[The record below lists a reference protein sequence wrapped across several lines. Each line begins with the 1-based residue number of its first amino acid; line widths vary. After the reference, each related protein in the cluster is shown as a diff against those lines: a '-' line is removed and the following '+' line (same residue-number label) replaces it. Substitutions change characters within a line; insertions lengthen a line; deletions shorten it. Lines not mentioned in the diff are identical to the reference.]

1 MIHWEILQHEL
12 TLKIL
17 RWIKEASHR
26 TPCFMWFQL
35 CVISQRDTSLQRQE
49 VTQWLSGVGG
59 KWDWLPRGTGFLSGV
74 KKASNVDCGGDG
86 STILWINQKPL
97 KCSTLNEWIVWYTDY
112 IAIQLLSHFFFSG
125 CTGGTWTFL
134 GQGLN
139 PSRGCDLHHS
149 WGNVGSLTR
158 CAGAGTPVITFLK
171 KSIGRWGGRPGRGCL
186 GPCRLLGRKR
196 LTLTSPH
203 LTSAF

>member
-139 PSRGCDLHHS
+139 PSTTAAVLDPLTYCAQPDTEGATLRHCSQILNTLCPSRNSWAKCLQRIWRGS
-149 WGNVGSLTR
+149 EAMFWWG
-158 CAGAGTPVITFLK
+158 
-171 KSIGRWGGRPGRGCL
+171 
-186 GPCRLLGRKR
+186 
-196 LTLTSPH
+196 
-203 LTSAF
+203 